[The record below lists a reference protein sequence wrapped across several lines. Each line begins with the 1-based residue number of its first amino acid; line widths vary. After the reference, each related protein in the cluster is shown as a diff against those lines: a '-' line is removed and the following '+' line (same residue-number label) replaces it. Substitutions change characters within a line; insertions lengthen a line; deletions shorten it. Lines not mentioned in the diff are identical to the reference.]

1 MRCAKS
7 PQRSC
12 LFGRL
17 SQRCV
22 EFTRSYAMANIMDL
36 KRFQMRYT
44 LGRAFDDSPYHIAVI
59 RSPLTRNLSNRFD
72 DIRDEIVESFKDHI
86 PATEGE
92 VYLRQKGGFTYLCCW
107 SQNGLLSQHILL
119 SCTLFLALATGF
131 SLAFP
136 CVRATFR
143 SSDKV

>member
-1 MRCAKS
+1 
-7 PQRSC
+7 
-12 LFGRL
+12 
-17 SQRCV
+17 
-22 EFTRSYAMANIMDL
+22 MDM

-92 VYLRQKGGFTYLCCW
+92 VYLRQTG
-107 SQNGLLSQHILL
+107 GLLIYAVGHRMDRCPCIFYSH
-119 SCTLFLALATGF
+119 AHYF
-131 SLAFP
+131 SH
-136 CVRATFR
+136 
-143 SSDKV
+143 